1 MSEKYLFTWDN
12 IPTEQEKNIEEENKL
27 LNYLKDDCNIN
38 WIEGAKIRRSEDD
51 KTICIHKGDKSVE
64 MVIDENGE
72 KAILKVSY
80 YITYELKIKGVH
92 GNRVLYSKNMQDWR
106 SAIFEYKPEKPKL
119 IPDMGRGY
127 IPEPV
132 GFPR

>member
-72 KAILKVSY
+72 KAILDVGY
-80 YITYELKIKGVH
+80 GTTYDLKIKRA
-92 GNRVLYSKNMQDWR
+92 NSEMRIYWR
-106 SAIFEYKPEKPKL
+106 SAIFECNPEKPKL
-119 IPDMGRGY
+119 ISGMGLGY
-127 IPEPV
+127 TQEPV
-132 GFPR
+132 AYSR